1 MAEKIIF
8 DFEFGGNSEETTE
21 ELNSLK
27 EELDGIK
34 NELSAIKDAQKGTT
48 NALSGI
54 AKGFSGIGL
63 AIKSAGIG
71 IVLKAFEFLTDILM
85 KNQRVMD
92 LVTIATE
99 ALSMVF
105 GKVATIA
112 VDLGTSIVE
121 AFENPVE
128 SIEGLWDAI
137 VENIV
142 NRFEGFINQFKALG
156 KVIEGAFSLDWD
168 LLKEGAADYGTAL
181 VQTYTGL
188 DEIQQSKAWDLMKDG
203 VQTIINTGTEAVNTA
218 TKITA
223 LRNEVVQLEAD
234 QRLLNFTY
242 LKEQESQRQIRD
254 DVTKTLAVRIE
265 ANEKLAESLEN
276 QLADEQRILKKKLE
290 LAQLESDAAS
300 ENIEKKAEVTN
311 ALAELADLEER
322 INGFRSEQ
330 LTNRTALELEQK
342 AILDELKLAELT
354 EKEAEF
360 EALKQEYEAKI
371 ELARLAGAETTAID
385 EKYALDKKAINER
398 ILTEE
403 KDALAKQNDEIKKAK
418 KKEVDL
424 QKLAENQKRDALMN
438 GFAMAEQLFGKSEK
452 AQKAFALTK
461 IGIDTAE
468 AISSLTAN
476 SEANPANAVT
486 FGGAGIIQ
494 FATGLLRIVG
504 NIASAKKLLSS
515 NGTSTPTASSTS
527 PSANVPSAFTPTNF
541 ASANTSFDLAQ
552 STSAFSQ
559 QPMQAY
565 VIQQDVQDQTEISTQ
580 IQNRATL

>member
-424 QKLAENQKRDALMN
+424 QKLAESQKRDALMN

>member
-105 GKVATIA
+105 NKVATVA

>member
-34 NELSAIKDAQKGTT
+34 NELSSIKEAQKGTT
-48 NALSGI
+48 KALSGI

>member
-34 NELSAIKDAQKGTT
+34 KELSAIKDTQKGTT
-48 NALSGI
+48 KALSGI
-54 AKGFSGIGL
+54 AKGFKGVGL
-63 AIKSAGIG
+63 AMKSAGIG
-71 IVLKAFEFLTDILM
+71 LIIEAFNFLKNIIMQNQKVVDALSIATTTLSIVFNEVGSVIGNLVDTLKNPKKALQDLQDKFEEFKTYISEKFSGVGTLLSGIFTGNFGLIKAGFEQLKVGVTQIADDVTGVLDIVADKGKKAF
-85 KNQRVMD
+85 NQ
-92 LVTIATE
+92 ATE
-99 ALSMVF
+99 
-105 GKVATIA
+105 
-112 VDLGTSIVE
+112 
-121 AFENPVE
+121 
-128 SIEGLWDAI
+128 
-137 VENIV
+137 
-142 NRFEGFINQFKALG
+142 
-156 KVIEGAFSLDWD
+156 
-168 LLKEGAADYGTAL
+168 
-181 VQTYTGL
+181 
-188 DEIQQSKAWDLMKDG
+188 IQ
-203 VQTIINTGTEAVNTA
+203 N
-218 TKITA
+218 
-223 LRNEVVQLEAD
+223 LRNEVKLLEAE
-234 QRLLNFTY
+234 QRKLNFTY
-242 LKEQESQRQIRD
+242 LNEQELQRQIRD
-254 DVTKTLAVRIE
+254 DISKTFEERIQ
-265 ANEKLAESLEN
+265 ANDKLAESLNKQFEDEKAILDEKLR
-276 QLADEQRILKKKLE
+276 LAKLE
-290 LAQLESDAAS
+290 SQANKD
-300 ENIEKKAEVTN
+300 NIDLQANVIEQE
-311 ALAELADLEER
+311 AELADLQER

-330 LTNRTALELEQK
+330 IVNRVALEKESK
-342 AILDELKLAELT
+342 EALDELKLAELT

-360 EALKQEYEAKI
+360 EALKQEYKAKL
-371 ELARLAGAETTAID
+371 ELARLSGAETTAID

-452 AQKAFALTK
+452 AQKTFALTK

-541 ASANTSFDLAQ
+541 ANANTSFDLAQ